1 VCCAA
6 DDGCLCCEVKEESVF
21 YLKTVFTQRKLKLKR
36 KSRGGGGQVVQQECV
51 GDNVTGLLNVS
62 VE

>member
-21 YLKTVFTQRKLKLKR
+21 YLETVFTQRKLKLKR

-51 GDNVTGLLNVS
+51 GDNVTG
-62 VE
+62 